1 MVELPGTSSSEHLS
15 SGSEHHACRT
25 SVIYSEHQGTS
36 IQLVVTGLDITLKRS
51 SEHIL
56 RCSKY
61 CFVRQG
67 SSALMPQ
74 SLN

>member
-1 MVELPGTSSSEHLS
+1 MVEPPGTSGSEHLL
-15 SGSEHHACRT
+15 SGSEHHACRA

-36 IQLVVTGLDITLKRS
+36 VQLVVTGLDITLQRS
-51 SEHIL
+51 SKHIL
-56 RCSKY
+56 RCSEY